1 MTEGGNKEM
10 KVAIT
15 GKGGV
20 GKTTFASML
29 SRMFA
34 DEGYRVVAVD
44 ADPDANLALALGFP
58 KEVYDSI
65 VPISEMKKLVSD
77 RTATSEGTFNKM
89 FKLNPKVDDIPEKY
103 CKMHNGVGLLTLG
116 TVDTGGSGCVC
127 PEHVLLKRLCS
138 HLILQSK
145 DVVVMDMEAGIEHLG
160 RGTAQGVDAFI
171 VVVEP
176 GERSL
181 QTYRKVKKLGKDIGV
196 QRVFVVGNKMRD
208 DEDIEFIKSKREDG
222 EALGFVHYNQSVID
236 SDRAN
241 QSPYDV
247 SEETRNEIR
256 AIKNRLLEI
265 EAENKRNIRTVWN
278 VYPACNE
285 VCSCT
290 GLFPVDQC
298 EYGIYVSPE

>member
-1 MTEGGNKEM
+1 M
-10 KVAIT
+10 KIAIT

-20 GKTTFASML
+20 GKTTFSSML

-34 DEGYRVVAVD
+34 EDGYRVVAVD

-58 KEVYDSI
+58 KEVYESI

-77 RTATSEGTFNKM
+77 RTAASVGSFGKM
-89 FKLNPKVDDIPEKY
+89 FKMNPKVDDIPENF
-103 CKMHNGVGLLTLG
+103 CKEYNGVRLLTLG
-116 TVDTGGSGCVC
+116 TVDSGGTGCVC

-138 HLILQSK
+138 HLILQNK

-181 QTYRKVKKLGKDIGV
+181 QTYRKVKKLGHDIGV
-196 QRVFVVGNKMRD
+196 NKVFVVGNKIRNKE
-208 DEDIEFIKSKREDG
+208 DEEFIIQNLEDG
-222 EALGFVHYNQSVID
+222 ESLGFIYYNQDVID

-241 QSPYDV
+241 QSPYDS
-247 SEETRNEIR
+247 SETTKEQ
-256 AIKNRLLEI
+256 IKTIKDKLMSL
-265 EAENKRNIRTVWN
+265 K
-278 VYPACNE
+278 
-285 VCSCT
+285 
-290 GLFPVDQC
+290 DK
-298 EYGIYVSPE
+298 